1 VYGVRTAVAMGA
13 PSVSFSIASV
23 LPGRGIGGMSSV
35 SIRLMRNASWNLV
48 DQVLSALTNIVLSI
62 VVARS
67 VTAAGFGAFASAF
80 VVFGIS
86 IAVTKSVVGQP
97 LQMRFSDAT
106 PDQRREANAAALG
119 CALALGLAAGL
130 VVVMAAL
137 VVSGSV
143 GRALLALAIVLPGLL
158 VQDSCRMAAFAL
170 GRPSLAAMIDAVWAV
185 VQFGLIAALHVAG
198 HKSVFALVLA
208 WGAAATVSAVVGLV
222 ALNARPQ
229 LRAAA
234 GWFRSHRDLIRFL
247 LPEYFLSLG
256 AMQFGI
262 LLVGGVASASAVG
275 SLRAAQVLL
284 GPLGVLG
291 SAVFQFSVPE
301 VARRHDR
308 SARDRWRFAV
318 AIGGGLGLVTVCYVV
333 LLLVMPAAFG
343 RALFGESWAG
353 AATVLLAVGC
363 SSAASALANGPAG
376 VLYGMGQ
383 ARATFR
389 INLTKGPVLVAALL
403 AGTLWAGAVGAGWA
417 FALVE
422 AVVLPAWVLTLR
434 HSLRSDS
441 GSRPTAARLGSG
453 PEELDMVGRG

>member
-1 VYGVRTAVAMGA
+1 
-13 PSVSFSIASV
+13 
-23 LPGRGIGGMSSV
+23 MSSV
-35 SIRLMRNASWNLV
+35 SMRLLRNASWNVV

-86 IAVTKSVVGQP
+86 IAVTKSLVGQP
-97 LQMRFSDAT
+97 LQMRFSDAD

-119 CALALGLAAGL
+119 CALAMGLAAGL
-130 VVVMAAL
+130 LVAVAAF

-143 GRALLALAIVLPGLL
+143 GSALLALAIVLPGLL
-158 VQDSCRMAAFAL
+158 VQDSCRMAAFAR
-170 GRPSLAAMIDAVWAV
+170 GRPSLAALIDAVWAL
-185 VQFGLIAALHVAG
+185 VQFGLIAVLHLAG
-198 HKSVFALVLA
+198 YETVFVLVLA
-208 WGAAATVSAVVGLV
+208 WGGAATVSAVLGLI
-222 ALNARPQ
+222 ALNASPQ
-229 LRAAA
+229 LRAAT
-234 GWFRSHRDLIRFL
+234 GWVRRHRDLIRYL
-247 LPEYFLSLG
+247 LPEYFLGLG

-262 LLVGGVASASAVG
+262 LLVGVIATASAVG

-301 VARRHDR
+301 VARRQDR

-318 AIGGGLGLVTVCYVV
+318 AIGGGLGLVTVGYVA
-333 LLLVMPAAFG
+333 LLLVMPGAFG
-343 RALFGESWAG
+343 TALFGDSWAG
-353 AATVLLAVGC
+353 AATVLLAMGC
-363 SSAASALANGPAG
+363 SSVASSLANGPAG

-389 INLTKGPVLVAALL
+389 INLTKGPVLVGALL
-403 AGTLWAGAVGAGWA
+403 IGTLLAGAVGAGWA

-422 AVVLPAWVLTLR
+422 ALILPAWVLTLR
-434 HSLRSDS
+434 HSLRSVSDR
-441 GSRPTAARLGSG
+441 RPAAAHLGSG
-453 PEELDMVGRG
+453 PEALDMVERG